1 MVNFYL
7 RQPFRPLLL
16 PAVFLFAF
24 AGTPLSLADE
34 NKPSSQT
41 SPVNNS
47 SLKELKLALA
57 NAQKYSRTHSHQ
69 QTQGWWEEDSWMA
82 NERPYQEAKAKL
94 FQEVTQ
100 VKGQEATTA
109 LSLVQS
115 TGQEARAHR
124 FNALAAF
131 RYGYAVFLASQ
142 RGVTLQRGSISKG
155 NFQDDLLNAERNLQE
170 LPAPHSYEVSR
181 VLFLLRAKMQWS
193 SQMTLLGERLLAHD
207 PSDRAVKNGLVQFL
221 LTGFLPPPE
230 QKLALLCAQSL
241 VQQGPSDPAWYMT
254 LGSVY
259 YRLWEHSGFH
269 DAQNKAGAIQSYS
282 KAATLL
288 PKDNPNV
295 VRIRQFVVKMQNKK
309 AALSP

>member
-7 RQPFRPLLL
+7 RWPFKPLLL
-16 PAVFLFAF
+16 PAVFFFSF
-24 AGTPLSLADE
+24 AGTPLSIADE
-34 NKPSSQT
+34 NKPPSQT
-41 SPVNNS
+41 SPVSTS
-47 SLKELKLALA
+47 SLQELKLALA
-57 NAQKYSRTHSHQ
+57 NAQKYSRTHIHQ
-69 QTQGWWEEDSWMA
+69 QTQGWWEEDSWTA
-82 NERPYQEAKAKL
+82 NERPYQEAKANL

-100 VKGQEATTA
+100 AKGQESAKA
-109 LSLVQS
+109 LALVQS
-115 TGQEARAHR
+115 TGQAVRAHR
-124 FNALAAF
+124 YNALTAF

-142 RGVTLQRGSISKG
+142 RGVTLQQGSISKG
-155 NFQDDLLNAERNLQE
+155 NFQDDLLNAERSLQE

-221 LTGFLPPPE
+221 LTGFLPLPE
-230 QKLALLCAQSL
+230 QTLALLCAQSL

-269 DAQNKAGAIQSYS
+269 DAKYKAGAIQSYS
-282 KAATLL
+282 KAANLL
-288 PKDNPNV
+288 PKDNPNIV
-295 VRIRQFVVKMQNKK
+295 KIHQFVIKMQNRK
-309 AALSP
+309 AASS